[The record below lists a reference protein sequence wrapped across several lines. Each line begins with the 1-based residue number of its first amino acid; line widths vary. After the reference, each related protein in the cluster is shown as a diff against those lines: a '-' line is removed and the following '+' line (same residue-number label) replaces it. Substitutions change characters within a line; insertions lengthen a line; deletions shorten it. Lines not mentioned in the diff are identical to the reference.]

1 MTDPHRLILVVG
13 ESLVDVAKKS
23 DGSIEE
29 HPGGSPANVA
39 VALARLGAT
48 VELGT
53 AYAGDRLG
61 RLLDAHFLQAGV
73 GFAGDPHVLGH
84 TSSAVATIDEAGAA
98 TYLFDIGGQL
108 SRPLPSEEP
117 VLVHTGSLAAVLEPG
132 SLVVTETVARL
143 AATAT
148 ISYDINARPAATGVD
163 AELVRQVEALVAT
176 SDVVK
181 ASDEDLVTLYPGRDV
196 ASSARHLLDLGAG
209 AVVET
214 RGAGGAT
221 CHTVRGRIECVADP
235 VTVADT
241 IGAGDSFC
249 AAILDGLR
257 LRGLLGAENRE
268 ALGSLP
274 LDTWREVLERAARAA
289 AITVSRRGADP
300 PTQVELDGLDP
311 ES

>member
-1 MTDPHRLILVVG
+1 MTDPPRLILVVG
-13 ESLVDVAKKS
+13 ESLVDVVKRS

-53 AYAGDRLG
+53 AYSGDRLG
-61 RLLDAHFLQAGV
+61 RLLDKHFELAGV

-108 SRPLPSEEP
+108 TPPLPSEEP

-132 SLVVTETVARL
+132 CLVVAETVARL

-148 ISYDINARPAATGVD
+148 ISYDVNARPAATGVT
-163 AELVRQVEALVAT
+163 AELVRQVESLAAA

-181 ASDEDLVTLYPGRDV
+181 ASDEDLVALYPGREA

-214 RGAGGAT
+214 RGAGGAACYT
-221 CHTVRGRIECVADP
+221 PGGRIECVAEP

-249 AAILDGLR
+249 AAMLDGLR

-268 ALGSLP
+268 ALRSLP
-274 LDTWREVLERAARAA
+274 LDAWREVLARATRAA
-289 AITVSRRGADP
+289 AITVSRQGANP
-300 PTQVELDGLDP
+300 PTRVELDGLDP
-311 ES
+311 KS